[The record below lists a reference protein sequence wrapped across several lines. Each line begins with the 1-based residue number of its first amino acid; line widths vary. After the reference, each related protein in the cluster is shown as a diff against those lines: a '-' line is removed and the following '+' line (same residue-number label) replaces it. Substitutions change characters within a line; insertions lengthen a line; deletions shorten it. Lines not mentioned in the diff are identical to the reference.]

1 MSRGT
6 APRAGCGQDPADL
19 DRRTMLRTALQAGLL
34 ALVLAI
40 LGLGTS
46 AARAQPA
53 LPAAPAATSDAGA
66 AALPSAAEIDAL
78 IRELEDPAARAELIA
93 KLRAL
98 RAAAATPAAGPAPPV
113 SVAETALEQAS
124 RILVERLEAT
134 LRMFGTL
141 AALFG
146 NLPQLGDWLA
156 FQLENPYRRE
166 LWRNVVGGVA
176 QALGIAALVGWL
188 VARFV
193 RRWRTTDRPR
203 PGARL
208 RVAALDL
215 LPVSIFAAVAG
226 LILDQGGFLPAT
238 ARVAW
243 LVVGAVL
250 ADRILTV
257 AVRHL
262 AEARGLPPLG
272 EPAPADSP
280 ASVLGATV
288 RIARLVI
295 YGNMI
300 LLVAGRLGLPPDL
313 YDAASSLL
321 AILVAS
327 ALTVA
332 ILVRRGAIER
342 AVRAFGRWIEADFL
356 RRLLLL
362 DLLIGTAHLW
372 LVALVWLN
380 AALLVLGLGWGP
392 VRATLATLAVLAAA
406 HLVLTWVDR
415 FTAPEKPAG
424 EGEEP
429 GEPGPPVEA
438 PLATRLLK
446 AGVKLGALVL
456 LLEVWGVGLV
466 GWLASPEG
474 RAALEKGVRIAAILA
489 VCYGLWRLASWWIG
503 GYIAARDAQGNVRY
517 SNRARTAAAIARSV
531 IVVLLV
537 LVAVVAVLGELGI
550 QATPLLAGAGVV
562 GLAVGFGSQKL
573 VQDIINGLFILLG
586 DTIRVGDVVDLGG
599 RTGVVEAISMRT
611 VTLRSYNGDVHTIPF
626 GTIDSITNM
635 TRDFSF
641 WVLDL
646 GVAYKENVDRVIAVL
661 HEIEAQLRREWPW
674 RRLILEP
681 LEIAGLDRFGDS
693 AVVIRG
699 RLKTR
704 PGEQWRVGR
713 EFNRRLKRRFDELG
727 IEIPFPQRTVH
738 LVAEPPSAAAAPASP
753 AERGEP
759 ARLAAGRS

>member
-1 MSRGT
+1 MPRTLRLPGVVLLLAFLGLV
-6 APRAGCGQDPADL
+6 APRVA
-19 DRRTMLRTALQAGLL
+19 
-34 ALVLAI
+34 
-40 LGLGTS
+40 
-46 AARAQPA
+46 AQPA
-53 LPAAPAATSDAGA
+53 LSAAAPVAAGTAG
-66 AALPSAAEIDAL
+66 PSAAELDAL
-78 IRELEDPAARAELIA
+78 IRELEDPKARAELVA

-98 RAAAATPAAGPAPPV
+98 RAAGSGPTAEQPPEV
-113 SVAETALEQAS
+113 GVAETALDQAS
-124 RILVERLEAT
+124 RLLVERLEAT
-134 LRMFGTL
+134 LRVFG
-141 AALFG
+141 ALGALLG

-156 FQLENPYRRE
+156 FQFENEYRRA
-166 LWRNVVGGVA
+166 LWYNVGTGVA
-176 QALGIAALVGWL
+176 QALGVAALVAFL
-188 VARFV
+188 VARLV
-193 RRWRTTDRPR
+193 RRRRPTG
-203 PGARL
+203 PLSVPLRL
-208 RVAALDL
+208 RAAALDL
-215 LPVSIFAAVAG
+215 LPATVFAGVTG

-243 LVVGAVL
+243 IVVAAVL
-250 ADRILTV
+250 ADRLLTV
-257 AVRHL
+257 AARHL
-262 AEARGLPPLG
+262 AEARGLPLPG
-272 EPAPADSP
+272 SPAPHDAPS
-280 ASVLGATV
+280 SVLRAAL

-295 YGNMI
+295 FGNML

-313 YDAASSLL
+313 YDAAASLL
-321 AILVAS
+321 VILVAL

-332 ILVRRGAIER
+332 ILVRRAAIER
-342 AVRAFGRWIEADFL
+342 AMRALGRWIEADFL

-362 DLLIGTAHLW
+362 DLLIGSAHLW

-392 VRATLATLAVLAAA
+392 ARATLTTLAVLAAA
-406 HLVLTWVDR
+406 HFALTWLDR
-415 FTAPEKPAG
+415 PAPASRPAA

-429 GEPGPPVEA
+429 GETAPAVE
-438 PLATRLLK
+438 PRLVTRLLK
-446 AGVKLGALVL
+446 AAVKLAALVL
-456 LLEVWGVGLV
+456 LLEAWGVGLIA
-466 GWLASPEG
+466 WLASPEG
-474 RAALEKGVRIAAILA
+474 HATLAKALRIGLILA
-489 VCYGLWRLASWWIG
+489 VCYGLWRLGSWWIG

-517 SNRARTAAAIARSV
+517 SNRARTAAAIARSGM
-531 IVVLLV
+531 VVLLA
-537 LVAVVAVLGELGI
+537 LIAVVSVLGELGI
-550 QATPLLAGAGVV
+550 QATPLLAGAGVI

-599 RTGVVEAISMRT
+599 RVGVVEAISMRT
-611 VTLRSYNGDVHTIPF
+611 VTLRAYNGDVHTIPF

-635 TRDFSF
+635 TRDYSF

-646 GVAYKENVDRVIAVL
+646 GVGYRENVDRVVAVL

-699 RLKTR
+699 RIKTR

-738 LVAEPPSAAAAPASP
+738 LIAEPPAATLAATVPTAGGRAPAEAAPSATD
-753 AERGEP
+753 RG
-759 ARLAAGRS
+759 

>member
-1 MSRGT
+1 
-6 APRAGCGQDPADL
+6 
-19 DRRTMLRTALQAGLL
+19 MLRTALQAGLL
-34 ALVLAI
+34 ALGLAI
-40 LGLGTS
+40 LGLGAS

-53 LPAAPAATSDAGA
+53 VPAAPAATSGSG
-66 AALPSAAEIDAL
+66 AALPSAAELDAL

-98 RAAAATPAAGPAPPV
+98 RAAAGTPAAEPAVPAG
-113 SVAETALEQAS
+113 VAETALEQAS

-134 LRMFGTL
+134 LRVFGTL
-141 AALFG
+141 AALLG

-166 LWRNVVGGVA
+166 LWRSVASGVA

-188 VARFV
+188 AARLV
-193 RRWRTTDRPR
+193 RRWRPSGPLGAR
-203 PGARL
+203 ARL

-250 ADRILTV
+250 ADRVLAV

-280 ASVLGATV
+280 ASVLRATL
-288 RIARLVI
+288 RIGRLVI
-295 YGNMI
+295 YGNMV

-321 AILVAS
+321 TILVAS
-327 ALTVA
+327 ALTAA
-332 ILVRRGAIER
+332 ILGRRGAIER
-342 AVRAFGRWIEADFL
+342 AVRALGRWIEADFL

-380 AALLVLGLGWGP
+380 AAVLVLGLGWGP

-406 HLVLTWVDR
+406 HLVLTWLDR
-415 FTAPEKPAG
+415 PTAPGKPAG

-429 GEPGPPVEA
+429 GEVA
-438 PLATRLLK
+438 PAAQKPLTARLV
-446 AGVKLGALVL
+446 AAAVKLAALVL
-456 LLEVWGVGLV
+456 LLEAWGIGLI

-474 RAALEKGVRIAAILA
+474 RAALEKSVRIAAILGIG
-489 VCYGLWRLASWWIG
+489 YGLWRLASWWIG

-537 LVAVVAVLGELGI
+537 LIAVVAVLGELGI

-641 WVLDL
+641 WVLDV
-646 GVAYKENVDRVIAVL
+646 GVSYKENVDRVIAVL

-738 LVAEPPSAAAAPASP
+738 LVAEPRAAAATAPGPAAGS
-753 AERGEP
+753 EP

>member
-1 MSRGT
+1 
-6 APRAGCGQDPADL
+6 
-19 DRRTMLRTALQAGLL
+19 MLRTALQAGLL
-34 ALVLAI
+34 ALGLAI
-40 LGLGTS
+40 LGLGAS

-53 LPAAPAATSDAGA
+53 APAAPAATSGAG
-66 AALPSAAEIDAL
+66 AALPSAAELDAL

-98 RAAAATPAAGPAPPV
+98 RAAGAPAAEPAVPAR
-113 SVAETALEQAS
+113 VAETALERAS

-134 LRMFGTL
+134 LRVFGTL
-141 AALFG
+141 AALLG

-166 LWRNVVGGVA
+166 LWRSVASGVA

-188 VARFV
+188 AARLV
-193 RRWRTTDRPR
+193 RRWRPSGT
-203 PGARL
+203 PGPGVRL
-208 RVAALDL
+208 RLAALDL
-215 LPVSIFAAVAG
+215 LPVTVFAGVTG

-250 ADRILTV
+250 ADRILSV

-280 ASVLGATV
+280 ASVLRATV
-288 RIARLVI
+288 RIGRLVI
-295 YGNMI
+295 YGNMV

-321 AILVAS
+321 TILVAS

-342 AVRAFGRWIEADFL
+342 GVRAFGRWIEADFL

-406 HLVLTWVDR
+406 HLVLTWLDR
-415 FTAPEKPAG
+415 PVAPAKATG

-429 GEPGPPVEA
+429 GEAGPPVEA
-438 PLATRLLK
+438 SLATRLV
-446 AGVKLGALVL
+446 AAAVKLVALVL
-456 LLEVWGVGLV
+456 LLEAWGIGLV

-474 RAALEKGVRIAAILA
+474 RVVLDKALRIVAILGIS
-489 VCYGLWRLASWWIG
+489 YGLWRLASWWVG
-503 GYIAARDAQGNVRY
+503 GYLAARDAQGNVRY
-517 SNRARTAAAIARSV
+517 SNRARTVAAIARSV
-531 IVVLLV
+531 IVVLLG
-537 LVAVVAVLGELGI
+537 LIAVVAVLGELGI

-641 WVLDL
+641 WVLDV
-646 GVAYKENVDRVIAVL
+646 GVSYKENVDRVIAVL
-661 HEIEAQLRREWPW
+661 HEVEAQLRRDWPW

-681 LEIAGLDRFGDS
+681 LEIAGLDRFADS

-738 LVAEPPSAAAAPASP
+738 LVAEPRAAPGVPGTAAS
-753 AERGEP
+753 GEP
-759 ARLAAGRS
+759 ARHAAGRS

>member
-34 ALVLAI
+34 ALGLAI

-46 AARAQPA
+46 AAPAQPA
-53 LPAAPAATSDAGA
+53 LPAAPAATPGAGA
-66 AALPSAAEIDAL
+66 AALPSAAELDAL

-98 RAAAATPAAGPAPPV
+98 RAAAGTPTAEPAVPAG
-113 SVAETALEQAS
+113 VAETALEQAS

-134 LRMFGTL
+134 LRVFGTL
-141 AALFG
+141 AALLG

-166 LWRNVVGGVA
+166 LWRSVASGVA

-188 VARFV
+188 AARLV
-193 RRWRTTDRPR
+193 RRWRPSAPLGAR
-203 PGARL
+203 ARL

-215 LPVSIFAAVAG
+215 LPVGIFAAVAG
-226 LILDQGGFLPAT
+226 LILDQGGFLPAA

-250 ADRILTV
+250 ADRALAV

-262 AEARGLPPLG
+262 AEARGLTPLG

-280 ASVLGATV
+280 ASVLRATL
-288 RIARLVI
+288 RIGRLVI
-295 YGNMI
+295 YGNMV

-321 AILVAS
+321 TILVAS

-332 ILVRRGAIER
+332 ILGRRGAIER
-342 AVRAFGRWIEADFL
+342 AVRALGRWIEADFL

-380 AALLVLGLGWGP
+380 AAVLVLGLGWGP

-406 HLVLTWVDR
+406 HLVLTWLDR
-415 FTAPEKPAG
+415 PTAAGKP

-429 GEPGPPVEA
+429 GEVA
-438 PLATRLLK
+438 PAARKPLTARLL
-446 AGVKLGALVL
+446 AAAVKLAALVL
-456 LLEVWGVGLV
+456 LLEAWGIGLI
-466 GWLASPEG
+466 GWLTSPEG
-474 RAALEKGVRIAAILA
+474 RAALEKGVRIAAILGIG
-489 VCYGLWRLASWWIG
+489 YGLWRLASWWIG

-537 LVAVVAVLGELGI
+537 LIAVVAVLGELGI

-641 WVLDL
+641 WVLDV
-646 GVAYKENVDRVIAVL
+646 GVSYKENVDRVITVL

-738 LVAEPPSAAAAPASP
+738 LVAEPRSAGATAPGPAAGS
-753 AERGEP
+753 EP

>member
-1 MSRGT
+1 M
-6 APRAGCGQDPADL
+6 PR
-19 DRRTMLRTALQAGLL
+19 TLRLSGVLL
-34 ALVLAI
+34 LLVL
-40 LGLGTS
+40 LGL
-46 AARAQPA
+46 AASRVLAQPA
-53 LPAAPAATSDAGA
+53 LAPGA
-66 AALPSAAEIDAL
+66 ALAAGSPAPSAAELDAL
-78 IRELEDPAARAELIA
+78 IRELEDPKARAELVA

-98 RAAAATPAAGPAPPV
+98 RAAGGGPAATPPPEV
-113 SVAETALEQAS
+113 GVAETALDQAS
-124 RILVERLEAT
+124 RLLVERLEAT
-134 LRMFGTL
+134 LRVFGTL
-141 AALFG
+141 GALLG

-156 FQLENPYRRE
+156 FQFENEYRRE
-166 LWRNVVGGVA
+166 LWRNVGTGVA
-176 QALGIAALVGWL
+176 QALGVAGLVAFL
-188 VARFV
+188 VARSI
-193 RRWRTTDRPR
+193 RRRRPTG
-203 PGARL
+203 PLSLPLRL
-208 RVAALDL
+208 RAAALDL
-215 LPVSIFAAVAG
+215 LPATVFAGVTG

-243 LVVGAVL
+243 LVVAAVL
-250 ADRILTV
+250 ADRVLSVV
-257 AVRHL
+257 ARHL
-262 AEARGLPPLG
+262 AEAKGLPPPG
-272 EPAPADSP
+272 TPAPADSP
-280 ASVLGATV
+280 AATLRAAL

-295 YGNMI
+295 FGNML

-313 YDAASSLL
+313 YDAAASLL
-321 AILVAS
+321 VILVAL

-332 ILVRRGAIER
+332 VLVRRAAIER
-342 AVRAFGRWIEADFL
+342 AVRALGRWIEADFL

-362 DLLIGTAHLW
+362 DLLIGSAHLW

-392 VRATLATLAVLAAA
+392 ARATLATLAVLAAA
-406 HLVLTWVDR
+406 HFALTWLDR
-415 FTAPEKPAG
+415 PAPAARPAA

-429 GEPGPPVEA
+429 GEAPPAAE
-438 PLATRLLK
+438 PMFATRLLK
-446 AGVKLGALVL
+446 AAVKLAALVL
-456 LLEVWGVGLV
+456 LLEAWGIGLV
-466 GWLASPEG
+466 AWLASPEG
-474 RAALEKGVRIAAILA
+474 HATLAKALRIGLILA
-489 VCYGLWRLASWWIG
+489 VCYGLWRLGSWWIG

-531 IVVLLV
+531 MVVLLV
-537 LVAVVAVLGELGI
+537 LIAVVSVLGELGI

-586 DTIRVGDVVDLGG
+586 DTVRVGDVVDLGG
-599 RTGVVEAISMRT
+599 RSGVVEAISMRT
-611 VTLRSYNGDVHTIPF
+611 VTLRAYNGDVHTIPF

-635 TRDFSF
+635 TRDYSF

-646 GVAYKENVDRVIAVL
+646 GVGYRENVDRVVAVL

-699 RLKTR
+699 RIKTR

-738 LVAEPPSAAAAPASP
+738 LVTEPPPPPLAASGAPGVVRVPAEPTPSAAG
-753 AERGEP
+753 RG
-759 ARLAAGRS
+759 